1 VTALDSLNLWPD
13 GNFYRN
19 ESAFSDTVCIDNCP
33 VYFLPNSFTP
43 NADGLNDLFVPFKY
57 RYVESIDLKIFNRWG
72 GVVFETTD
80 PDVLWNGIH
89 MDSGEMCTDGVY
101 YYVVKVNTLRLTG
114 IETEIFNG
122 NIQLMNGSK
131 PKNSN

>member
-1 VTALDSLNLWPD
+1 
-13 GNFYRN
+13 
-19 ESAFSDTVCIDNCP
+19 
-33 VYFLPNSFTP
+33 
-43 NADGLNDLFVPFKY
+43 
-57 RYVESIDLKIFNRWG
+57 
-72 GVVFETTD
+72 VVFETTD